1 MRTIPLPTPTPGADV
16 NWDPG
21 DRPWD
26 DGLGNDRPWARPG
39 GGGTTGPANPRYLR
53 LTTGEPRRV
62 AEEVRAT

>member
-1 MRTIPLPTPTPGADV
+1 MRTIPLPTPTTGSDV

-39 GGGTTGPANPRYLR
+39 GGGVVPVHPNRLR
-53 LTTGEPRRV
+53 LTLGEPRRV
-62 AEEVRAT
+62 GEEVRAT

>member
-1 MRTIPLPTPTPGADV
+1 MRTIPIPVATAGADV

-39 GGGTTGPANPRYLR
+39 GGSTAGPADPNRLR
-53 LTTGEPRRV
+53 LAVGEPQRV
-62 AEEVRAT
+62 GEELRP